1 MDRHHTTDGDDRA
14 LAAVPLVGLPEL
26 SELPTARSEADLRAE
41 AAAGPA
47 AEAAAGPAAEAA
59 ALTAH
64 GPANAGLTASARSVG
79 PGAA

>member
-14 LAAVPLVGLPEL
+14 LAAVPLTRDVP
-26 SELPTARSEADLRAE
+26 AKA

-47 AEAAAGPAAEAA
+47 AEVAAGPAAAA

-64 GPANAGLTASARSVG
+64 RPASAGLTASARSVG